1 MVPRSTNIMITTAKA
16 TIASCSRT
24 DRQMTA
30 LSARSGDPIRW
41 PVAFHSSRGVTAA
54 YALPRR
60 RLNSSRSIS
69 PAARACCSSRSAS
82 CLSCRVI
89 SLGPSSSWT
98 AASCCFLMATS
109 TRVVRST
116 RCCDTPAALP
126 IRFLTVSRRGATMPA
141 TVPVERQRMAKSSKP
156 AARISDLLRVPPGP
170 VDLSALDTRAT
181 PGFDGGKA
189 AGKDALAELGS
200 RLSDLQERL
209 HAEGVKGGT
218 RSLLLVLQGMD
229 TSGKG
234 GVLRHVIGQ
243 VDPQGCEIATFKAPT
258 REELAHDFLWRI
270 RRRLPGPGKLGVFDR
285 SHYEDVLAVR
295 VHNLVHRS
303 TWSRRYAAINRFEA
317 GLAERD
323 LRVVKVFLHI
333 SKEEQR
339 QRLLARLD
347 DPTKH
352 WKFNPRDVDERAF
365 WSDYQQAYEAAL
377 ERCNTDLAPWYRI
390 PADRKWYRNWAVA
403 SLLVEQLEDM
413 KLTWPKADVDVEEQ
427 QARLL
432 ADA

>member
-1 MVPRSTNIMITTAKA
+1 M
-16 TIASCSRT
+16 
-24 DRQMTA
+24 
-30 LSARSGDPIRW
+30 G
-41 PVAFHSSRGVTAA
+41 
-54 YALPRR
+54 
-60 RLNSSRSIS
+60 
-69 PAARACCSSRSAS
+69 
-82 CLSCRVI
+82 
-89 SLGPSSSWT
+89 
-98 AASCCFLMATS
+98 
-109 TRVVRST
+109 
-116 RCCDTPAALP
+116 
-126 IRFLTVSRRGATMPA
+126 
-141 TVPVERQRMAKSSKP
+141 KSSKA
-156 AARISDLLRVPPGP
+156 AARVADLLRVPAGP

-181 PGFDGGKA
+181 PGFDGDKA
-189 AGKDALAELGS
+189 AGKAELAALGP

-209 HAEGVKGGT
+209 HAEGGTGGS

-234 GVLRHVIGQ
+234 GVVRHVIGQ
-243 VDPQGCEIATFKAPT
+243 VDPQGCTIASFKAPT
-258 REELAHDFLWRI
+258 KEELAHDFLWRI

-285 SHYEDVLAVR
+285 SHYEDVLVVR
-295 VHNLVHRS
+295 VHGLVPRS

-317 GLAERD
+317 RLVTD
-323 LRVVKVFLHI
+323 QVRVVKVFLHI

-365 WSDYQQAYEAAL
+365 WDDYQEAYAAAL
-377 ERCNTDLAPWYRI
+377 ERCNSDAAPWYRV

-413 KLTWPKADVDVEEQ
+413 KLAWPKPDFDVEEQ
-427 QARLL
+427 RARLL